1 MAEAI
6 LNRLG
11 AGKFKAYSAGSQP
24 KGDVHPGALMLLQ
37 VKGYNLTELRSK
49 SWDGFIGAGINFD
62 HIISVCNNAAGEVCP
77 IIPGDP
83 ANYHWDIPDPAA
95 ARDIPMAFVV
105 AYNMLEKKIS
115 GFVASH
121 SL

>member
-1 MAEAI
+1 MAERRVGCVTINVLFICTGDSARSIMAEAI

-49 SWDGFIGAGINFD
+49 SWDGFIGADLLPVMPPFIGRVCSGYAPGRGVLQTP
-62 HIISVCNNAAGEVCP
+62 SV
-77 IIPGDP
+77 
-83 ANYHWDIPDPAA
+83 
-95 ARDIPMAFVV
+95 
-105 AYNMLEKKIS
+105 
-115 GFVASH
+115 
-121 SL
+121 